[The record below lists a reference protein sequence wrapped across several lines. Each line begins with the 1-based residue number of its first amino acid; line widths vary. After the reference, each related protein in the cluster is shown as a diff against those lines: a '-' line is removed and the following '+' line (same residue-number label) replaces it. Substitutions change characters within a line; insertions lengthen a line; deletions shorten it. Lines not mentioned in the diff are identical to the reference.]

1 MSSRTLPS
9 LMIWD
14 GPKRWGT
21 CMGLL
26 VPRRVSSSGDIGFS
40 LLSRGLHLEQRAV
53 LVRKVGVE
61 VLDQVR
67 PDRGVL
73 WIVPEV
79 IPLVRVVIVLIELT
93 FRTFVEDIGLRHA
106 EFRQWHEVGG

>member
-9 LMIWD
+9 LMIWE

-40 LLSRGLHLEQRAV
+40 LLCRRLHLQQWAALIRE
-53 LVRKVGVE
+53 VGVE

-67 PDRGVL
+67 PDGGVL
-73 WIVPEV
+73 RIVPQV
-79 IPLVRVVIVLIELT
+79 MPLVWVVIVLVELAL
-93 FRTFVEDIGLRHA
+93 RALVEDIGLRHA
-106 EFRQWHEVGG
+106 ELRQRHE